1 MKETEDKF
9 NKYFELLEVNPGASL
24 PEIRQAYRHLK
35 ELYSTESIATL
46 PIREEMSEASRREIL
61 DQIEEA
67 YQGLTASYRKGHVV
81 PEIDPTEVLSGITV
95 FSGQTLK
102 QIRERL
108 NIDLYDV
115 ALSTKVQIRNLED
128 IETENYG
135 ALPPD
140 VYTRGFVIS
149 YARHLSL
156 DTNKVVDDYM
166 NRYYEWKAG
175 RKSDT

>member
-1 MKETEDKF
+1 LNKTGDKF
-9 NKYFELLEVNPGASL
+9 NKYFELLEINPGASL
-24 PEIRQAYRHLK
+24 QEIRQAYRHLR
-35 ELYSTESIATL
+35 ELYSTESIATM
-46 PIREEMSEASRREIL
+46 PVRGEISEARRREIL

-67 YQGLTASYRKGHVV
+67 YQGLMASYKEGHIA
-81 PEIDPTEVLSGITV
+81 PEFDQKEILSGITV
-95 FSGQTLK
+95 FTGQTLR

-115 ALSTKVQIRNLED
+115 ALSTNVQIRNLED
-128 IETENYG
+128 IETENFD

-149 YARHLSL
+149 YARYLSL

-166 NRYYEWKAG
+166 HRYYEWKAG

>member
-1 MKETEDKF
+1 MKETEDKI

-67 YQGLTASYRKGHVV
+67 YQGLTASYKEGHVV
-81 PEIDPTEVLSGITV
+81 PEFDPTEVLSDITV
-95 FSGQTLK
+95 FSGQTLR